1 MQKSG
6 HSKMPCTSFF
16 VDDGNTKF
24 LRDILCRG
32 PFFQLPD
39 GIFGHSEGRMR
50 GFSAVCGG
58 IHVEKYSLAMYI
70 KTGICA
76 KKQIN
81 NIFWKGKRQ

>member
-1 MQKSG
+1 MMATQNSCVIY
-6 HSKMPCTSFF
+6 SA
-16 VDDGNTKF
+16 VA
-24 LRDILCRG
+24 